1 MPTLRHSGESDPFNV
16 PPASSRC
23 AELALALLH
32 RVCSYWIYELNAVVF
47 FRDFFAGRYPVQR
60 SDFHPVSKGADIDD
74 RLNYINGAPYP
85 RKPAKAKK
93 GKARKKGEG

>member
-1 MPTLRHSGESDPFNV
+1 LPTLRHSGESDPFNV

-47 FRDFFAGRYPVQR
+47 FLVIVVTELPVFR
-60 SDFHPVSKGADIDD
+60 DD
-74 RLNYINGAPYP
+74 RYWTRDYGLLA
-85 RKPAKAKK
+85 
-93 GKARKKGEG
+93 